1 MSLLS
6 GYEVPM
12 KSALMQSDVPGLPV
26 RRGKVRDVYQLG
38 GGGLLIV
45 ASDRISAF
53 DVIMPTGIPDKGRI
67 LTELSNFWFVMFK
80 KVFGP
85 AGFRDHLLETD
96 VERFPGTLHAYRQQL
111 AGRSVLVRKTQVI
124 PIECVVR
131 GYITGSGWKDYQK
144 TGIVSGVKLPA
155 GLRQCEQLPEPI
167 FTPSTKAESGHD
179 LPISFDQAAQDVGR
193 DLMAK
198 ARDLTI
204 ELYKHA
210 AAYARTRGIIIA
222 DTKFEFGTHPD
233 IDAGRT
239 PILIDEALTPDSS
252 RFWPADQYEIGRDQP
267 SFDKQYLR
275 NYLETLA
282 WNKTPPGPQL
292 PEEVVR
298 NTRAKYIE
306 AYERLTGTPFR
317 SS

>member
-1 MSLLS
+1 MNAALL
-6 GYEVPM
+6 
-12 KSALMQSDVPGLPV
+12 QSNVPGLPV
-26 RRGKVRDVYQLG
+26 RRGKVRDVYTLG
-38 GGGLLIV
+38 DGQLLIV

-53 DVIMPTGIPDKGRI
+53 DVIMPTGIPDKGRL
-67 LTELSNFWFVMFK
+67 LTGLSNFWFDIFRK
-80 KVFGP
+80 QFGP
-85 AGFRDHLLETD
+85 NGFRDHLIATD
-96 VERFPGTLHAYRQQL
+96 VARFPTPLQAHRSQL
-111 AGRSVLVRKTQVI
+111 AGRSVLVRKTKVI

-131 GYITGSGWKDYQK
+131 GYITGSGWKDYLK
-144 TGIVSGVKLPA
+144 TGIVSGVKLPP
-155 GLRQCEQLPEPI
+155 GLKQCQQLPEPI
-167 FTPSTKAESGHD
+167 FTPSTKAEAGHD
-179 LPISFDQAAQDVGR
+179 EPISFDQAAARVGK

-204 ELYKHA
+204 TLYQHA

-233 IDAGRT
+233 VGGGQT

-252 RFWPADQYEIGRDQP
+252 RFWPADQYETGHDQP

-282 WNKTPPGPQL
+282 WNKTPPGPAL
-292 PEEVVR
+292 PDEVVT

-306 AYERLTGTPFR
+306 AYERLTGQKFAN
-317 SS
+317 S

>member
-1 MSLLS
+1 
-6 GYEVPM
+6 
-12 KSALMQSDVPGLPV
+12 MQSDVPGLPV
-26 RRGKVRDVYQLG
+26 RRGKVRDVYQLEG
-38 GGGLLIV
+38 GRLLIV

-67 LTELSNFWFVMFK
+67 LTELSNFWFAMFK
-80 KVFGP
+80 RVFGP

-96 VERFPGTLHAYRQQL
+96 VERFPGTLRAYREQL
-111 AGRSVLVRKTQVI
+111 SGRGVLVRKTKVV

-167 FTPSTKAESGHD
+167 FTPSTKEEAGHD
-179 LPISFDQAAQDVGR
+179 LPISFDEAARQVGGEV
-193 DLMAK
+193 MGK

-204 ELYKHA
+204 GLYKHA

-222 DTKFEFGTHPD
+222 DTKFEFGTHPEVD
-233 IDAGRT
+233 GGRT

-282 WNKTPPGPQL
+282 WNKTPPGPEL

-298 NTRAKYIE
+298 NTRAKYVE
-306 AYERLTGTPFR
+306 AYEKLTGEPF
-317 SS
+317 SSI

>member
-1 MSLLS
+1 
-6 GYEVPM
+6 M
-12 KSALMQSDVPGLPV
+12 KPALMQSDIPGMPV
-26 RRGKVRDVYQLG
+26 RRGKVRDVYQFG
-38 GGGLLIV
+38 EGNLLIV

-53 DVIMPTGIPDKGRI
+53 DVIMPTGIPDKGRL
-67 LTELSNFWFVMFK
+67 LTGLSNFWFDMFTR
-80 KVFGP
+80 VFGP
-85 AGFRDHLLETD
+85 KGFRDHLVEKD
-96 VERFPGTLHAYRQQL
+96 VASFPASLQPYREQL
-111 AGRSVLVRKTQVI
+111 AGRSVLVRKTKVM

-131 GYITGSGWKDYQK
+131 GYITGSGWKDYKK
-144 TGIVSGVKLPA
+144 TGVVSGIKLPA

-167 FTPSTKAESGHD
+167 FTPSTKAETGHD
-179 LPISFDQAAQDVGR
+179 EPISFDEAAKQVGG
-193 DLMAK
+193 DLMAQ

-204 ELYKHA
+204 TLYKHA
-210 AAYARTRGIIIA
+210 AEYARTKGIIIA

-233 IDAGRT
+233 IDGGKR

-282 WNKTPPGPQL
+282 WNKTPPGPEL
-292 PEEVVR
+292 PEEVVV

-306 AYERLTGTPFR
+306 AYERLTGKKFGA
-317 SS
+317 